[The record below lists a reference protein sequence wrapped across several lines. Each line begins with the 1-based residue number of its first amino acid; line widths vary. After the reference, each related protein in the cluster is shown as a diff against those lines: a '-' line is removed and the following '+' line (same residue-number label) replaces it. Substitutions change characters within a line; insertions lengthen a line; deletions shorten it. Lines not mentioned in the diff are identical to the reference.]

1 MKPSEILLLLA
12 VVLISL
18 AGQALVK
25 LALRRVRDEVEAT
38 GASGFGSIAATTL
51 GSPLFYLGLATIVFG
66 ACVYFTV
73 LYTVDVSRALP
84 VMGGFSYIV
93 IFLIGHNLLREPV
106 SPVQIAGLVLLIAGT
121 LLVAR

>member
-1 MKPSEILLLLA
+1 MKPSEVLLLLA

-25 LALRRVRDEVEAT
+25 LALRRVRVEVEA
-38 GASGFGSIAATTL
+38 SGTSGLGSIVTTTL
-51 GSPLFYLGLATIVFG
+51 TSPLFYFGLATIVIG
-66 ACVYFTV
+66 ACVYFTA

-84 VMGGFSYIV
+84 VMGGISYIV
-93 IFLIGHNLLREPV
+93 IFFVGHNLLREPV
-106 SPVQIAGLVLLIAGT
+106 SPAQVAGLVLLVAGT